1 MALRKDS
8 LQPPKILRAHR
19 PRTSDAVQVPADD
32 TPPQAY
38 TEPLPKR
45 PGLLAAYWRFLLAG
59 ACLMLGCYLLM
70 SRIILPFV
78 VDTREHWNYG
88 ASRVSVYD
96 LNVGHGGVSHFIT
109 EYYRNQII
117 VIEMPVNDPGK
128 SHIYALAESLAGNS
142 SQHVVSLSTAYI
154 SHRAQPGKPDLL
166 VNVSG
171 AAIPLVLYN
180 TGDAFKEGGY

>member
-1 MALRKDS
+1 MALRKDE
-8 LQPPKILRAHR
+8 LLPPKILRAHR
-19 PRTSDAVQVPADD
+19 PRTSDAVQVPDSD
-32 TPPQAY
+32 VQPEAY

-45 PGLLAAYWRFLLAG
+45 PGLLAAYWRYLLAG
-59 ACLMLGCYLLM
+59 ACLMLGFYLLM
-70 SRIILPFV
+70 SRIVLPFV
-78 VDTREHWNYG
+78 VAAQEHWNYG

-117 VIEMPVNDPGK
+117 VIEMPVSDPGK

-142 SQHVVSLSTAYI
+142 SQHVVSLSTAYV
-154 SHRAQPGKPDLL
+154 SHSAQPGKPDLL
-166 VNVSG
+166 VSVSG

-180 TGDAFKEGGY
+180 TGDAFKSGGY